1 MKRSNFALGA
11 MAVVVLT
18 SLGLAACGGGGD
30 DSSTSVSSADQD
42 GITKA
47 IQALAVANDPSACTQ
62 YATQKFIDQTNGP
75 ASGQAA
81 VKACEKDASSGQGA
95 IADSV
100 EVTDVQ
106 VDGTTATASAK
117 ATGSVFNGQTIK
129 VSLVKDGGTWKLDV
143 FNGFADFD
151 KEALITAFKGQLQS
165 EGASAQALD
174 CVSQGLE
181 KQDDAALEK
190 SFTDS
195 SDNTLDQQVFAPC
208 QKYFQQG

>member
-11 MAVVVLT
+11 LAVVVLT

-30 DSSTSVSSADQD
+30 DSSTSVSGADQA

-47 IQALAVANDPSACTQ
+47 IQALAVANDPTACTQ
-62 YATQKFIDQTNGP
+62 FATQKFIDQTNGP
-75 ASGQAA
+75 QSGQAA
-81 VKACEKDASSGQGA
+81 VRACEKDASSGQGA
-95 IADSV
+95 VADSV

-106 VDGTTATASAK
+106 VDGTTATANAK

-129 VSLVKDGGTWKLDV
+129 VTLVKDGGTWKLDV

-151 KEALITAFKGQLQS
+151 KEALITAFKGQLQK
-165 EGASAQALD
+165 EGANAQALD

-195 SDNTLDQQVFAPC
+195 SDQTLDQEVFAPC
-208 QKYFQQG
+208 SKYFNQG